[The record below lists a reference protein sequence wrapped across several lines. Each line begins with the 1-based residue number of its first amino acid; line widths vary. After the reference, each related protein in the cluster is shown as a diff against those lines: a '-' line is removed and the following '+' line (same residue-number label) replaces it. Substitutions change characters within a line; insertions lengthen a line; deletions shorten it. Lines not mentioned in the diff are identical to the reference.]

1 MNEARPASPPNERAS
16 AAKTN
21 GMNESTLDRKR
32 FEAIEAYV
40 MGRMSAEER
49 QRFEQDMAADPA
61 LRAEVDLQRENTMAI
76 ELGGMDRLL
85 KQVRAEQQ
93 RTSEGSGGNGWTT
106 YLKYAAA
113 IALLIAG
120 ALWWM
125 DRAPKH
131 DRLFAEHHVADPGL
145 PVPMSASDDAAF
157 HDAMVA
163 YKLGDFAEARGK
175 WTNLL
180 NAAPDNDTLRYFIAQ
195 SALAEGDADSAVPL
209 FEHVSADASSVFSGK
224 ARWYLFLAHLKRG
237 DRTAM
242 QALHL
247 EDDAVYGERARAILE
262 AFEP

>member
-1 MNEARPASPPNERAS
+1 MSE
-16 AAKTN
+16 
-21 GMNESTLDRKR
+21 GTLDRRR

-40 MGRMSAEER
+40 MGRMSADER
-49 QRFEQDMAADPA
+49 VRFEQDLATDAD
-61 LRAEVDLQRENTMAI
+61 LRAEVELQRENMLAI

-85 KQVRAEQQ
+85 KQVRAEQ
-93 RTSEGSGGNGWTT
+93 RNAPGASGNGWTT

-125 DRAPKH
+125 DRAPEQ

-145 PVPMSASDDAAF
+145 PVPMSATDDAAF

-163 YKLGDFAEARGK
+163 YKLGDYAEARTK
-175 WTNLL
+175 WSALL
-180 NAAPDNDTLRYFIAQ
+180 NASSGNDTLRYYIAQ
-195 SALAEGDADSAVPL
+195 AALAEGDAESAVPL
-209 FEHVSADASSVFSGK
+209 LEKVAADGSSVFSGK

-237 DRTAM
+237 DPEAM
-242 QALHL
+242 RALHL
-247 EDDAVYGERARAILE
+247 EDDPLYGERARAILA

>member
-1 MNEARPASPPNERAS
+1 MNE
-16 AAKTN
+16 
-21 GMNESTLDRKR
+21 GTLDRKR

-40 MGRMSAEER
+40 MGRMSDDER
-49 QRFEQDMAADPA
+49 ARFEQDMATDPT

-120 ALWWM
+120 ALWWL
-125 DRAPKH
+125 DRAPQH

-145 PVPMSASDDAAF
+145 PVPMSLPAERAGATNDAAF

-163 YKLGDFAEARGK
+163 YKLGDFAEARSK
-175 WTNLL
+175 WTSLL
-180 NAAPDNDTLRYFIAQ
+180 NAAPGNDTLRYYIAQ
-195 SALAEGDADSAVPL
+195 AALAEGDADSAVPL
-209 FEHVSADASSVFSGK
+209 FEQVAADAASVFSGK

>member
-1 MNEARPASPPNERAS
+1 MNE
-16 AAKTN
+16 
-21 GMNESTLDRKR
+21 GTLDRKR

-40 MGRMSAEER
+40 MGRMSADER
-49 QRFEQDMAADPA
+49 ERFEQDMAADPA
-61 LRAEVDLQRENTMAI
+61 LRAEVELQRENTMAI

-93 RTSEGSGGNGWTT
+93 HTSDRSGGNGWTT

-125 DRAPKH
+125 DRAPQH

-163 YKLGDFAEARGK
+163 YKLGDFAEAGSK
-175 WTNLL
+175 WTTLL
-180 NAAPDNDTLRYFIAQ
+180 NASPGNDTLRYFIAQ
-195 SALAEGDADSAVPL
+195 AALAEGDADSAAPL
-209 FEHVSADASSVFSGK
+209 FEQVAADDTSAFSGK

-237 DRTAM
+237 DREAM
-242 QALHL
+242 RALHL
-247 EDDAVYGERARAILE
+247 EHDTVYGERARAILT
-262 AFEP
+262 ALEP